1 MQHLISRVLQLARIK
16 VSSSTLM
23 MLERVLLIAMDGKRE
38 RGEGIAT
45 SR

>member
-1 MQHLISRVLQLARIK
+1 MISRVLQLAMIK

-23 MLERVLLIAMDGKRE
+23 MLELVLLIAIDGKRE
-38 RGEGIAT
+38 RRERIAT